1 VNAKANTKYFS
12 GKALAVVVVRDGVA
26 VVVAI
31 SLSPFSV
38 GGPGSPY
45 LRPST

>member
-1 VNAKANTKYFS
+1 MTKYLS

-31 SLSPFSV
+31 IFSPFLWAL
-38 GGPGSPY
+38 GPLSMLGAA
-45 LRPST
+45 